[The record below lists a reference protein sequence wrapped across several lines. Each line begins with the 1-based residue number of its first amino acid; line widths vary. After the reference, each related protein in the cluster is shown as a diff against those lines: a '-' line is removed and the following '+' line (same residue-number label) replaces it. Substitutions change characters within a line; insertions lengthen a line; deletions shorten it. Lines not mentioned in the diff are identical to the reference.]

1 MKNVVILGSTGS
13 VGESGFRVAQAMRD
27 QIRVLGVVGN
37 TNLKRL
43 GEQAAEL
50 GCSFAATGNG
60 DAEELQKELP
70 QDCKAYAGMDA
81 VCELVSRPEVDLVLC
96 AIVGITSFPAV
107 MAAIRAKKT
116 IALATKE
123 VLVLAGTLVMKE
135 AEKYQAKIIPVDSEH
150 SAVFQCLEGH
160 AKSYSKILLTC
171 SGGPFRNT
179 PAEELKSVTWA
190 DAMKHPTW
198 NMGEKVTL
206 DSATLMNKALEMV
219 EAHHL
224 FGAPEEKIG
233 VLIHPQSIVHSMVEF
248 EDGAV
253 IAHLSMPDMRFP
265 VQYAFSWPERCP
277 GGLPMLNLAK
287 AGTLTFEDPDSA
299 RFPSLD
305 YAREAIRRGGVAGA
319 VMNAANEVAYRR
331 FKAGDIGFTD
341 TWRIVEQTMNAIDD
355 KRKEVSLEEIM
366 EADRAARVFASGIK
380 LKG

>member
-13 VGESGFRVAQAMRD
+13 VGESGFRVALAMRD
-27 QIRVLGVVGN
+27 QVRVLGVVGN

-43 GEQAAEL
+43 GEQAAAL
-50 GCSFAATGNG
+50 GCEFAATGNG
-60 DAEELQKELP
+60 NAEELQKELP
-70 QDCKAYAGMDA
+70 SGCKAYSGMDA
-81 VCELVSRPEVDLVLC
+81 ICELVSRPEVDLVLC
-96 AIVGITSFPAV
+96 AIVGITSLPAV
-107 MAAIRAKKT
+107 LAAIRAKKI

-135 AEKYQAKIIPVDSEH
+135 AEKNQVKIIPVDSEH
-150 SAVFQCLEGH
+150 SAVFQCLEGQQ
-160 AKSYSKILLTC
+160 KSYSKILLTC

-179 PAEELKSVTWA
+179 PAAQLKQVTWA

-224 FGAPEEKIG
+224 FAAPEEKIG
-233 VLIHPQSIVHSMVEF
+233 VVIHPQSIVHSMVEF

-265 VQYAFSWPERCP
+265 VQYAFSYPERCP
-277 GGLPMLNLAK
+277 GGLPVLNLAK
-287 AGTLTFEDPDSA
+287 VGTLTFEDPDA
-299 RFPSLD
+299 VRFPSLD

-331 FKAGDIGFTD
+331 FKSGDAGFTD
-341 TWRIVEQTMNAIDD
+341 IWRIVEQTMNAIDD
-355 KRKEVSLEEIM
+355 NRKEVSLEEIM
-366 EADRAARVFASGIK
+366 EADRAARAFASEIQ

>member
-1 MKNVVILGSTGS
+1 MKNAVILGSTGS

-27 QIRVLGVVGN
+27 KIRILGVVGN

-43 GEQAAEL
+43 GEQAADL
-50 GCSFAATGNG
+50 GCSFAVTGNG
-60 DAEELQKELP
+60 NAEELQKELP
-70 QDCKAYAGMDA
+70 PGCKAYAGMDA

-96 AIVGITSFPAV
+96 AIVGITSLPAV
-107 MAAIRAKKT
+107 LAAIRAKKT

-123 VLVLAGTLVMKE
+123 VLVLAGSLVMKE
-135 AEKYQAKIIPVDSEH
+135 AEKNKVKIIPVDSEH
-150 SAVFQCLEGH
+150 SAVFQCLEGQQ
-160 AKSYSKILLTC
+160 KSYSKILLTC

-179 PAEELKSVTWA
+179 SAEQLKHVTWA

-265 VQYAFSWPERCP
+265 VQYAFSWPERYP
-277 GGLPMLNLAK
+277 GGLPALNLAK
-287 AGTLTFEDPDSA
+287 AGTLTFEDPDNT
-299 RFPSLD
+299 RFPSLEF
-305 YAREAIRRGGVAGA
+305 AREAIRRGGTAGA
-319 VMNAANEVAYRR
+319 VMNAANEAAYYR
-331 FKAGDIGFTD
+331 FKAGEIGFTD
-341 TWRIVEQTMNAIDD
+341 IWRIVEQTMDAVNG
-355 KRKEVSLEEIM
+355 RKQDVSLEEIM
-366 EADRAARVFASGIK
+366 EADRAARVFASEIT

>member
-13 VGESGFRVAQAMRD
+13 VGESGFRVAKAMRD
-27 QIRVLGVVGN
+27 QVRVLGVVGN

-50 GCSFAATGNG
+50 GCIFAATGNG
-60 DAEELQKELP
+60 DVSDLRKELP
-70 QDCKAYAGMDA
+70 NGCRAYAGMDSI
-81 VCELVSRPEVDLVLC
+81 CELVSRPEVDLVLC
-96 AIVGITSFPAV
+96 AIVGITSLPAV
-107 MAAIRAKKT
+107 LAAIRAGKT

-150 SAVFQCLEGH
+150 SAVFQCLEGQQ
-160 AKSYSKILLTC
+160 KNFSKILLTC

-179 PAEELKSVTWA
+179 PAEQLKSVTWA

-224 FGAPEEKIG
+224 FGAPEEKID
-233 VLIHPQSIVHSMVEF
+233 VLIHPQSIVHSMVEY

-253 IAHLSMPDMRFP
+253 IAHLSMPDMQFP

-277 GGLPMLNLAK
+277 GGLPALNLAK
-287 AGTLTFEDPDSA
+287 AGTLTFEEPDTV

-305 YAREAIRRGGVAGA
+305 YAREAIRKGGVAGA
-319 VMNAANEVAYRR
+319 VMNAANEAAYHR

-341 TWRIVEQTMNAIDD
+341 IWQIVERTMNTIEN
-355 KRKEVSLEEIM
+355 KTREVSLEEIM
-366 EADRAARVFASGIK
+366 EADRAARAFASEIQ

>member
-13 VGESGFRVAQAMRD
+13 VGESGFRVALAMRD
-27 QIRVLGVVGN
+27 QVRVLGVVGN

-43 GEQAAEL
+43 GEQAAAL
-50 GCSFAATGNG
+50 GCEFAATGNG
-60 DAEELQKELP
+60 NAEELQKELP
-70 QDCKAYAGMDA
+70 SGCKAYAGMDA
-81 VCELVSRPEVDLVLC
+81 ICELVSRPEVDLVLC
-96 AIVGITSFPAV
+96 AIVGITSLPAV
-107 MAAIRAKKT
+107 LAAIRAKKI

-135 AEKYQAKIIPVDSEH
+135 AEKNQVKIIPVDSEH
-150 SAVFQCLEGH
+150 SAVFQCLEGQQ
-160 AKSYSKILLTC
+160 KSYSKILLTC

-179 PAEELKSVTWA
+179 PAAQLKQVTWA

-224 FGAPEEKIG
+224 FAAPEEKIG
-233 VLIHPQSIVHSMVEF
+233 VVIHPQSIVHSMVEF

-265 VQYAFSWPERCP
+265 VQYAFSYPERCP
-277 GGLPMLNLAK
+277 GGLPVLNLAK
-287 AGTLTFEDPDSA
+287 VGTLTFEDPDA
-299 RFPSLD
+299 VRFPSLD

-331 FKAGDIGFTD
+331 FKSGDAGFTD
-341 TWRIVEQTMNAIDD
+341 IWRIVEQTMNAIDD
-355 KRKEVSLEEIM
+355 NRKEVSLEEIM
-366 EADRAARVFASGIK
+366 EADRAARAFASEIQ

>member
-1 MKNVVILGSTGS
+1 
-13 VGESGFRVAQAMRD
+13 
-27 QIRVLGVVGN
+27 
-37 TNLKRL
+37 
-43 GEQAAEL
+43 
-50 GCSFAATGNG
+50 
-60 DAEELQKELP
+60 
-70 QDCKAYAGMDA
+70 MDSI
-81 VCELVSRPEVDLVLC
+81 CELVSRPEVDLVLC
-96 AIVGITSFPAV
+96 AIVGITSLPAV
-107 MAAIRAKKT
+107 LAAIRAGKT

-150 SAVFQCLEGH
+150 SAVFQCLEGQQ
-160 AKSYSKILLTC
+160 KNFSKILLTC

-179 PAEELKSVTWA
+179 PAEQLKSVTWA

-224 FGAPEEKIG
+224 FGAPEEKID
-233 VLIHPQSIVHSMVEF
+233 VLIHPQSIVHSMVEY

-253 IAHLSMPDMRFP
+253 IAHLSMPDMQFP

-277 GGLPMLNLAK
+277 GGLPALNLAK
-287 AGTLTFEDPDSA
+287 AGTLTFEEPDRT

-305 YAREAIRRGGVAGA
+305 YAREAIRRGGIAGA
-319 VMNAANEVAYRR
+319 VMNAANEAAYHR

-341 TWRIVEQTMNAIDD
+341 IWQLVERTMNAIEN
-355 KRKEVSLEEIM
+355 KQKEVSLEEIM